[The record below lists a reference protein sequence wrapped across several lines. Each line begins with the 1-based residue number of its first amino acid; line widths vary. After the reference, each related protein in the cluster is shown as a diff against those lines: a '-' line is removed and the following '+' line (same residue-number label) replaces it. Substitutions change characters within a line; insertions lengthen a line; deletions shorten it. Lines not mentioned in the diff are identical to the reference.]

1 MHRAL
6 LLLLGLL
13 STALHAQP
21 TLIPWPRSVEPHEG
35 FFALVHVSVHLDPGL
50 ESCAKAVGEGLREM
64 GATITANDELLHP
77 VLVRR
82 DTLLPPEGYVLDIDP
97 ERAVVRASSTAGVL
111 HALATLQQW
120 TVKATDGSAHW
131 PCARIADEP
140 AYAWR
145 GTMLDVCRHFYSVEF
160 LERYLD
166 ELARLKIN
174 IFHWHL
180 TDDQGWRI
188 EVKKYPRLTEVG
200 AWRSEP
206 DGQHY
211 GGFYTQDQVKHIVRY
226 AAEHGIEVVPEVEFP
241 GHCRAALAAYPW
253 LGCRGDTLPVPT
265 AWGVFQD
272 VYCVG
277 RDSTWAF
284 IREVLEELVPLFPS
298 RYFHVG
304 GDEVPKDRWHACAHC
319 QARMHAEGL
328 PDEHALQA
336 WAIRRIQRMLQA
348 KGKTLIGWDEIL
360 EGGADMD
367 AVIEVW
373 RGDEQALKAR
383 TNGNRMIRTLYFDAS
398 PADLPLERVLH
409 FDPRV
414 DGSDQQVLGAECP
427 VWSEAIDA
435 RNIGYQ
441 VFPRLPV
448 FAERLWTGGAPRADL
463 RERLKPYVVRL
474 EHDGWITAT
483 GDRQL
488 FHVEARHE
496 PLRKD
501 WLITVQR
508 GRPDIRVAFEG
519 PDTSGTC
526 TDSLRVQR
534 PGLWR
539 LTPLWNG
546 QPLLDAHSVRIE
558 RHLGV
563 EAAQTLSV
571 PPDPKYGTDPA
582 KGMSDGLLGSASF
595 RDGLWQGWW
604 GPDPVITLDLGRERS
619 IHELSVR
626 CLQDVAV
633 WILLPKEV
641 RFELSTDGVYWQAL
655 EPCTPAFADAGTP
668 TVQAFRRTLPAPPNR
683 ALRACHAGEHRC
695 APARP
700 PRRGAA
706 LVDLRG

>member
-1 MHRAL
+1 M
-6 LLLLGLL
+6 
-13 STALHAQP
+13 ALHAQP

-35 FFALVHVSVHLDPGL
+35 IFALEHVSVHRDPGL

-64 GATITANDELLHP
+64 GAQASANDELLHP
-77 VLVRR
+77 LFVRR

-97 ERAVVRASSTAGVL
+97 ERAVVRASSTPGVL
-111 HALATLQQW
+111 HALATLRQW

-200 AWRSEP
+200 AWRTEP
-206 DGQHY
+206 DGQRY
-211 GGFYTQDQVKHIVRY
+211 GGFYTQEEVKHIVRY
-226 AAEHGIEVVPEVEFP
+226 AAERGIEVVPEVEFP

-265 AWGVFQD
+265 SWGVFQD

-284 IREVLEELVPLFPS
+284 VREVLDELVPLFPS
-298 RYFHVG
+298 RFFHVG
-304 GDEVPKDRWHACAHC
+304 GDEVPKTRWHACDHC
-319 QARMHAEGL
+319 QERMQQENLH
-328 PDEHALQA
+328 DEHALQA
-336 WAIRRIQRMLQA
+336 WAIQRIQRMLKA
-348 KGKTLIGWDEIL
+348 KGRTLIGWDEIL
-360 EGGADMD
+360 EGGVEKD

-373 RGDEQALKAR
+373 RGDEQAVKAR
-383 TNGNRMIRTLYFDAS
+383 ANGNRMIRTIYFDAS
-398 PADLPLERVLH
+398 AVSLPLDRVMR

-414 DGSDQQVLGAECP
+414 EGSDHLVLGAECP

-441 VFPRLPV
+441 VFPRLFA
-448 FAERLWTGGAPRADL
+448 FAERMWSGDASPVDL
-463 RERLKPYVVRL
+463 RARMRPQVERLER
-474 EHDGWITAT
+474 EGWITAT
-483 GDRQL
+483 RDQGL
-488 FHVEARHE
+488 FNVEVRRD

-501 WLITVQR
+501 WLITTQC
-508 GRPDIRVAFEG
+508 GRPDISVAYTST
-519 PDTSGTC
+519 DTSGSF
-526 TDSLRVQR
+526 TDSLRVSQA
-534 PGLWR
+534 GAIQ
-539 LTPLWNG
+539 LTPHWRG
-546 QPLLDAHSVRIE
+546 QPLQDARTIRIAQ
-558 RHLGV
+558 HLGV

-668 TVQAFRRTLPAPPNR
+668 TVQAFRRTLPAPRTARYVR
-683 ALRACHAGEHRC
+683 ATLENTGALPPGHLGAGQPSWIFADE
-695 APARP
+695 
-700 PRRGAA
+700 
-706 LVDLRG
+706 LVVE

>member
-206 DGQHY
+206 DGQRY

-226 AAEHGIEVVPEVEFP
+226 AAERGIEVVPEVEFP

-284 IREVLEELVPLFPS
+284 IREVLDELVPLFPS
-298 RYFHVG
+298 RYFHMG

-383 TNGNRMIRTLYFDAS
+383 ANGNRMIRTIYFDAS
-398 PADLPLERVLH
+398 PADLPLERVEH

-441 VFPRLPV
+441 VFPRLFPCSLSGCGP
-448 FAERLWTGGAPRADL
+448 AKRRAPTCASACVHTWL
-463 RERLKPYVVRL
+463 RV
-474 EHDGWITAT
+474 EHEGWITAT
-483 GDRQL
+483 GDAGSSS
-488 FHVEARHE
+488 HVEASGYE

-508 GRPDIRVAFEG
+508 GRPDITWPLPARHQRHLF
-519 PDTSGTC
+519 
-526 TDSLRVQR
+526 TDSLRVR
-534 PGLWR
+534 GPACER
-539 LTPLWNG
+539 LTPLWHG
-546 QPLLDAHSVRIE
+546 QARAGRADS
-558 RHLGV
+558 
-563 EAAQTLSV
+563 
-571 PPDPKYGTDPA
+571 DPHRSGT
-582 KGMSDGLLGSASF
+582 SAW
-595 RDGLWQGWW
+595 R
-604 GPDPVITLDLGRERS
+604 PRKRS
-619 IHELSVR
+619 ACR
-626 CLQDVAV
+626 
-633 WILLPKEV
+633 PTP
-641 RFELSTDGVYWQAL
+641 ST
-655 EPCTPAFADAGTP
+655 
-668 TVQAFRRTLPAPPNR
+668 API
-683 ALRACHAGEHRC
+683 
-695 APARP
+695 P
-700 PRRGAA
+700 PRA
-706 LVDLRG
+706 